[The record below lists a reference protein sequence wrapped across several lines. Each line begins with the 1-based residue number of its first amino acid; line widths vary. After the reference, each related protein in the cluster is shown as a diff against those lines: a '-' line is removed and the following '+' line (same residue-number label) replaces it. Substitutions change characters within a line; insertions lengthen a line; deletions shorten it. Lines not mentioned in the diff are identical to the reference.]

1 MISRE
6 ILAKRFEGVPKESI
20 EILLRNVRVR
30 EILENIW
37 KRYRAGIKL
46 EYDGGFD
53 RIFEEVF
60 RLFFRPLEL
69 AISGMKRVRL
79 LLPPPDVAKLY
90 DIQLEM
96 ADGYRDLSESLAL
109 YLELTMDMLKRYAVP
124 DGVRDLIDAVMSGYI
139 DTLNELSLFGIRDI
153 ELGSEVTLAFTSR
166 TFEYL
171 RNFLKNW
178 NEFVNLYYEFRRM
191 MKDTYREAVEE
202 FIRNLEFVE
211 FGGFQEFMYALFDA
225 IATKFDELLR
235 SEEYLDV
242 QARMVGSLMDHFYYY
257 RRFCEEIL
265 ENNPANPV
273 ATVSQIDEAYRRITD
288 LRRKVAELE
297 RRVAELERRVS
308 G

>member
-6 ILAKRFEGVPKESI
+6 ALAKRFEGVPKESI
-20 EILLRNVRVR
+20 EILLRNVRIR
-30 EILENIW
+30 EVLENVW
-37 KRYRAGIKL
+37 KRYRAGMKL
-46 EYDGGFD
+46 EYDSGFD
-53 RIFEEVF
+53 RVFEEVF

-69 AISGMKRVRL
+69 AISGMKKVRL
-79 LLPPPDVAKLY
+79 FLPPPDVGKLY

-96 ADGYRDLSESLAL
+96 VEGYKDLSESLAL
-109 YLELTMDMLKRYAVP
+109 HLELTVDMLKKYAVP
-124 DGVRDLIDAVMSGYI
+124 EGVKNLIDAVMKSYI
-139 DTLNELSLFGIRDI
+139 DTLNELSLFEIRDI
-153 ELGSEVTLAFTSR
+153 EIGSEALFAFTGR

-178 NEFVNLYYEFRRM
+178 NEFVDLYYEFRTM
-191 MKDTYREAVEE
+191 MKDTYRGAVEE

-211 FGGFQEFMYALFDA
+211 FENFQEFMNALFDV
-225 IATKFDELLR
+225 IAAKFDELLK
-235 SEEYLDV
+235 SEGYLDV
-242 QARMVGSLMDHFYYY
+242 QARMVGSLMDYFYYY

-288 LRRKVAELE
+288 LRRKIAELE